1 MGSEGMECGGTTCDG
16 VGDGDGALESWE
28 MVDLEA
34 SMKKLLSSSPALV
47 YHTVDRG
54 QVATHYGSR
63 AQISSL
69 VTSNSSELGRSEAFP
84 ELVDSDGV
92 DNFLREALQGKDR
105 LTILRLEQEVDKFM
119 RNPKLQQLEFQPM
132 PSSYLRLVAHRVVQ
146 HYNLQSS
153 VADSSTPDGAR
164 IIARKTPDTR
174 FPRVRLADIQ
184 ISTHPEEKQVLSTQ
198 QRFELKRRP
207 NKSSKYGREANG
219 SAESSSKLNPT
230 KSVEERKEEYN
241 RARARIFNSNELG
254 GKVEDESLG
263 LESVPL
269 VLDPYS
275 NNSFRF
281 DKRLEPSDSIGRG
294 ELFNGSSRI
303 VNGRQE
309 RELFVPQ
316 KVNGRVAI
324 FRDREK
330 DRRDPDYDRNYDRYT
345 QRFDPGFGVSQ
356 APPYGVQAVYSPVV
370 NYNTEFPQLG
380 GPIRPQMCVEAPLHR
395 ATPPPLRGPWA
406 GSSSGMT
413 YGHPDSM
420 MGSFNPGHLGS
431 QSAGLYVHPQQYPPR
446 PGATMTYVN
455 SQDRFPQSIS
465 QPHLQP
471 EGSFGQA
478 RRQ

>member
-1 MGSEGMECGGTTCDG
+1 MGSEGMERTGASCDG

-28 MVDLEA
+28 MMDLEA
-34 SMKKLLSSSPALV
+34 SMKKLLASSLV
-47 YHTVDRG
+47 PGYQMVERG
-54 QVATHYGSR
+54 QAGIHLSSR
-63 AQISSL
+63 AQISSFA
-69 VTSNSSELGRSEAFP
+69 TPSTSELGRSEAFP
-84 ELVDSDGV
+84 QLVDPDGV
-92 DNFLREALQGKDR
+92 DSFLREALQGKDR

-153 VADSSTPDGAR
+153 VADTSTPDGAR
-164 IIARKTPDTR
+164 IIARKTSDTR
-174 FPRVRLADIQ
+174 FPRIRLADIP
-184 ISTHPEEKQVLSTQ
+184 ISTHSEEKQVLSTQ

-207 NKSSKYGREANG
+207 NKSSKFGREVNG
-219 SAESSSKLNPT
+219 STDSSSKLNPT

-241 RARARIFNSNELG
+241 RARARIFSSGELG
-254 GKVEDESLG
+254 GRVDEESLG
-263 LESVPL
+263 LESTPV
-269 VLDPYS
+269 VLDPFS
-275 NNSFRF
+275 NSSFRF
-281 DKRLEPSDSIGRG
+281 EKKLEPPPEPLMRG
-294 ELFNGSSRI
+294 ELFNASARVGT
-303 VNGRQE
+303 GKQE
-309 RELFVPQ
+309 REFIALQ
-316 KVNGRVAI
+316 KGNGRVAI

-330 DRRDPDYDRNYDRYT
+330 DRKDPDYDRNYDRYM

-380 GPIRPQMCVEAPLHR
+380 GPVQPQMCVEGPGHQ
-395 ATPPPLRGPWA
+395 ATPPPPRGPWA

-431 QSAGLYVHPQQYPPR
+431 QSAGVYVHPQQYPR
-446 PGATMTYVN
+446 PGATMTYVH

-471 EGSFGQA
+471 EGSFSQA